1 MRTCRSFIFANFS
14 DDSVYPLI
22 KRVKKGCESSLL
34 LRETYHT
41 AHAAGMVAKVS
52 QKPFYM
58 PIGSAQVLSYIL
70 RCFNR
75 K

>member
-1 MRTCRSFIFANFS
+1 MRTCRSLIFANFS

-34 LRETYHT
+34 LRETYHN
-41 AHAAGMVAKVS
+41 AHAAGMVAKVN

-58 PIGSAQVLSYIL
+58 PIGSAQVPSCIL
-70 RCFNR
+70 WSFYR